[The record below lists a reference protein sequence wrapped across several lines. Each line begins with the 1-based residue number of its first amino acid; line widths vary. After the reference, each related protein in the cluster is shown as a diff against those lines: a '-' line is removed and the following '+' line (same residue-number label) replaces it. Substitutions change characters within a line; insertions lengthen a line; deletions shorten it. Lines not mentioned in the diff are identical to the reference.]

1 MRLEWRARAFEAIDR
16 ATKLP
21 LLVLALA
28 MEPLLVA
35 PFASARPLRSRG

>member
-1 MRLEWRARAFEAIDR
+1 MRLEWGARAFEAVDR
-16 ATKLP
+16 ASELP

-35 PFASARPLRSRG
+35 RFASARSLRSTG